1 MQFQSGY
8 VIFEK
13 KKKKKV
19 KMLVT
24 SCVWCLIFSSHTYA
38 SILAVLLDD
47 LHS

>member
-13 KKKKKV
+13 KKKKV

-24 SCVWCLIFSSHTYA
+24 SCVRCLIFSSHTYA